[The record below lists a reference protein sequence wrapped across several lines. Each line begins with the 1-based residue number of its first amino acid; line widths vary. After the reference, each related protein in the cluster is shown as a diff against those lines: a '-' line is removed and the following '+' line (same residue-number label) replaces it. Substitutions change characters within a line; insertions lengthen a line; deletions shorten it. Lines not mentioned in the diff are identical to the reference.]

1 MRLMYCIYNYCV
13 CCKYNYCVCS
23 IYNYCVCC
31 KYNFF
36 VCSTYNFCVCCK
48 YNYSVCFFPCAS
60 SCTVFCLYRHPFC
73 KVCHL
78 YRWMPVVYIYLS
90 ARTVYRSTICTV
102 VWMYSRPSVQLSG
115 CTVVNPQFSAC
126 TVIRS
131 VQAAVCTVCYLYIW
145 TPIRLYACTY
155 SVFIHLYSHL
165 FVLSSVCSVVCLYSR
180 LSVQSPVSTVA
191 CQYSGLSLQSSV
203 CPFRDVD
210 FYIFSIMFTQIQ
222 L

>member
-1 MRLMYCIYNYCV
+1 MYCIYNYCV

-102 VWMYSRPSVQLSG
+102 VWLYSGKSSVFCMYSHPF
-115 CTVVNPQFSAC
+115 CTGRRLYSLLFVHLDAH
-126 TVIRS
+126 TVI
-131 VQAAVCTVCYLYIW
+131 
-145 TPIRLYACTY
+145 
-155 SVFIHLYSHL
+155 
-165 FVLSSVCSVVCLYSR
+165 CLY
-180 LSVQSPVSTVA
+180 VQ
-191 CQYSGLSLQSSV
+191 CIH
-203 CPFRDVD
+203 PFV
-210 FYIFSIMFTQIQ
+210 
-222 L
+222 